1 MLRNL
6 DALDALKGVAALA
19 LAFHAWSG
27 FTIWSGSAV
36 IGQFY
41 LFVDFFFVFTG
52 FLIAE
57 VYRDQVNSRADLGKF
72 AILRLARLYPIH
84 LFFLVPLAGIELMKL
99 FYAALGA
106 PQTGDAAFAAEH
118 LSLIGLLAN
127 LTFTQAFGLLDNPGW
142 NEPSWYAATEFWVSL
157 LFALACLTGL
167 MRHAIG
173 RAALAAVAASAL
185 AWMLQE
191 PGTMKLENG
200 GAFARGV
207 YSFGVGV
214 AAHSLLRMDRI
225 ARRLAEI
232 RRRFAGMIEAPSLVL
247 VAVFIAHSDGAVS
260 FAAPFVFSIL
270 IFVFADGRGAVSR
283 RLRSGFFRML
293 GKFSYSI
300 YMSHFLF
307 VLPMRGVIEARGTE
321 DISAV
326 ATFAVGLFITLT
338 IVFGV
343 ITERLVEAPTRDAI
357 RRWLDGRSWA
367 GRALRQPR
375 HRTI

>member
-6 DALDALKGVAALA
+6 DALDALKGVAAVA
-19 LAFHAWSG
+19 LAFYAWSG

-36 IGQFY
+36 VGQFY

-57 VYRDQVNSRADLGKF
+57 VYRDQMQSRADLGKF

-106 PQTGDAAFAAEH
+106 PQAGEAAFVADH
-118 LSLIGLLAN
+118 LSLVGLAAN

-142 NEPSWYAATEFWVSL
+142 NEPSWYAATEFWVSI
-157 LFALACLTGL
+157 LFAIACLFGL
-167 MRHAIG
+167 MRHAAG
-173 RAALAAVAASAL
+173 RAVLAAVAIGAL
-185 AWMLQE
+185 AWMLAE

-207 YSFGVGV
+207 YGFGVGV
-214 AAHSLLRMDRI
+214 AAHSILRIDRI
-225 ARRLAEI
+225 ARWLAEI
-232 RRRFAGMIEAPSLVL
+232 RRRFAGFIEAPSLVL
-247 VAVFIAHSDGAVS
+247 VAIFIAHSDGVAS
-260 FAAPFVFSIL
+260 FAAPVVFTVL
-270 IFVFADGRGAVSR
+270 IFVFADGRGAISR
-283 RLRSGFFRML
+283 RLRGGFFRML

-307 VLPMRGVIEARGTE
+307 ILPMRGMIETGGGKDVT
-321 DISAV
+321 II
-326 ATFAVGLFITLT
+326 ATFAVGLFIALT
-338 IVFGV
+338 IVFGI

-367 GRALRQPR
+367 GGSLRQPK

>member
-6 DALDALKGVAALA
+6 DALDALKGVAACA
-19 LAFHAWSG
+19 LAFYAWSD
-27 FTIWSGSAV
+27 FTIWAGSAV

-57 VYRDQVNSRADLGKF
+57 VYRDQMKSRADLGKF

-84 LFFLVPLAGIELMKL
+84 LFFLVPLAGIEFMKL
-99 FYAALGA
+99 FYEVLGA
-106 PQTGDAAFAAEH
+106 PQAGDAAFAAEH
-118 LSLIGLLAN
+118 LSLIGLVAN
-127 LTFTQAFGLLDNPGW
+127 LTFTQSFGLLDNPGW

-157 LFALACLTGL
+157 LFALACLAGL
-167 MRHAIG
+167 MRSAFG
-173 RAALAAVAASAL
+173 RAGLAAVAVAAL
-185 AWMLQE
+185 AWMLTD
-191 PGTMKLENG
+191 PGTIHLENG

-214 AAHSLLRMDRI
+214 AAHSLLRIDRI

-232 RRRFAGMIEAPSLVL
+232 RRRFSGLIEAPSLIL
-247 VAVFIAHSDGAVS
+247 VAIFIAHSDGVAS
-260 FAAPFVFSIL
+260 FAAPIVFTIL

-283 RLRSGFFRML
+283 RLRSGIFRML

-307 VLPMRGVIEARGTE
+307 ILPMRGVIEANGEKDVTV
-321 DISAV
+321 I
-326 ATFAVGLFITLT
+326 ATFAVGLFIALT
-338 IVFGV
+338 IIFGI
-343 ITERLVEAPTRDAI
+343 ITERLVEAPTREAI

>member
-6 DALDALKGVAALA
+6 DALDALKGIAALA
-19 LAFHAWSG
+19 LAFHAWSS
-27 FTIWSGSAV
+27 FTIWSDSAV

-99 FYAALGA
+99 FYAGLGA
-106 PQTGDAAFAAEH
+106 SQTGEAAFAAEH
-118 LSLIGLLAN
+118 LSLVGLAAN

-157 LFALACLTGL
+157 LFAVACLAGL
-167 MRHAIG
+167 MRHAVG
-173 RAALAAVAASAL
+173 RATLAAVAVAAL
-185 AWMLQE
+185 AWMLSD

-214 AAHSLLRMDRI
+214 AAHSVLRMDSI

-232 RRRFAGMIEAPSLVL
+232 RRRFAGFIEAPSLVL
-247 VAVFIAHSDGAVS
+247 VAIFIANSDGVVS
-260 FAAPFVFSIL
+260 FAAPIVFSAL

-283 RLRSGFFRML
+283 KLRSGVFRML

-307 VLPMRGVIEARGTE
+307 ILPMRGVIEASGAK
-321 DISAV
+321 DVSLI
-326 ATFAVGLFITLT
+326 ATFAVGLFIALT
-338 IVFGV
+338 IVFGI

-357 RRWLDGRSWA
+357 RHWLDGRAWA
-367 GRALRQPR
+367 GSALREPR

>member
-19 LAFHAWSG
+19 LAFYAWSG

-57 VYRDQVNSRADLGKF
+57 VYRDQLISRADLGKF

-173 RAALAAVAASAL
+173 RTALAAVAASAL
-185 AWMLQE
+185 AWMLLE

>member
-19 LAFHAWSG
+19 LAFYAWSG

-57 VYRDQVNSRADLGKF
+57 VYRDQLISRADLGKF

-185 AWMLQE
+185 AWMLLE

>member
-6 DALDALKGVAALA
+6 DALDALKGVAAVA
-19 LAFHAWSG
+19 LAFYAWSD
-27 FTIWSGSAV
+27 FTIWAGSAV

-57 VYRDQVNSRADLGKF
+57 VYRDQVKSRADLGKF

-84 LFFLVPLAGIELMKL
+84 LFFLVPLAGIEMMKL
-99 FYAALGA
+99 FYGGPGA
-106 PQTGDAAFAAEH
+106 PQAGEVAFAAEH
-118 LSLIGLLAN
+118 LSLVGLTAN

-157 LFALACLTGL
+157 LFALACLAGL
-167 MRHAIG
+167 MRTIAG
-173 RAALAAVAASAL
+173 RAGLAAVAIAAL
-185 AWMLQE
+185 AWMLMDPE
-191 PGTMKLENG
+191 TLKLENG

-214 AAHSLLRMDRI
+214 AVHSLLRIDRI
-225 ARRLAEI
+225 ARRLADI
-232 RRRFAGMIEAPSLVL
+232 RRRFAGLIEAPSLFL
-247 VAVFIAHSDGAVS
+247 VAIFIAHSDGVAS
-260 FAAPFVFSIL
+260 FAAPVVFTVL

-283 RLRSGFFRML
+283 SLRSGIFRML

-307 VLPMRGVIEARGTE
+307 ILPMRGVIETNGGENITV
-321 DISAV
+321 I
-326 ATFAVGLFITLT
+326 ATFAVGLFIALT
-338 IVFGV
+338 IVFGI

-357 RRWLDGRSWA
+357 RCWLNGRSWA
-367 GRALRQPR
+367 DNALRQPR
-375 HRTI
+375 HRTV

>member
-84 LFFLVPLAGIELMKL
+84 LFFLVPLAGIELMKM
-99 FYAALGA
+99 FYATLGA
-106 PQTGDAAFAAEH
+106 PQAGEAAFAADH
-118 LSLIGLLAN
+118 LSLIGLMAN
-127 LTFTQAFGLLDNPGW
+127 LTFTQAFGLLDHPGW

-157 LFALACLTGL
+157 LFALACLAGL
-167 MRHAIG
+167 MRHAVG
-173 RAALAAVAASAL
+173 RATLAAVTVGAL
-185 AWMLQE
+185 AWMLME
-191 PGTMKLENG
+191 PGVMKLDNG
-200 GAFARGV
+200 GAFARGI

-214 AAHSLLRMDRI
+214 AAHSLLRIDRVT
-225 ARRLAEI
+225 RRMAEI
-232 RRRFAGMIEAPSLVL
+232 RRRFAGLIEAPSLVL
-247 VAVFIAHSDGAVS
+247 VAIFIAHSDGAVS
-260 FAAPFVFSIL
+260 FAAPVVFTIL

-283 RLRSGFFRML
+283 RLRSGVFRVL

-307 VLPMRGVIEARGTE
+307 ILPMRGVIESSGVE
-321 DISAV
+321 DVTLI
-326 ATFAVGLFITLT
+326 ATFAVGLFISLT
-338 IVFGV
+338 IVFGI

-357 RRWLDGRSWA
+357 RRWLDGRTWA
-367 GRALRQPR
+367 GNALRQPR